1 VKGMAAPKKTQKRM
15 PRRREEFTYRGFTI
29 DELKAKGI
37 SELLPLMPARPRRKI
52 VRGFSRGEETL
63 LTKIRQGDEKV
74 RTHLRE
80 MIVMPEMIGK
90 TIEIYNGKEFTKV
103 EFQPESVFHY
113 LGEFA
118 LTRKRVSHGSAGI
131 GATRGSKYV
140 PLK

>member
-1 VKGMAAPKKTQKRM
+1 M
-15 PRRREEFTYRGFTI
+15 PRRREEFTYRGYKI
-29 DELKAKGI
+29 DELQAMGI
-37 SELLPLMPARPRRKI
+37 SELLPLMPSRARRKI

-63 LTKIRQGDEKV
+63 LAKIREGDEKV

-90 TIEIYNGKEFTKV
+90 SIEIYTGKEFLKV

-118 LTRKRVSHGSAGI
+118 LTRKRVAHGSAGI

>member
-1 VKGMAAPKKTQKRM
+1 MAAPKKTQKRM
-15 PRRREEFTYRGFTI
+15 PRRREEFTYRGFKI
-29 DELKAKGI
+29 DELQAMGI
-37 SELLPLMPARPRRKI
+37 SELLPLMPARARRKI

-63 LTKIRQGDEKV
+63 LAKIREGDEKV
-74 RTHLRE
+74 RTHLRD
-80 MIVMPEMIGK
+80 MLVMPEMVGK
-90 TIEIYNGKEFTKV
+90 SIEIYTGKEFLKV

-118 LTRKRVSHGSAGI
+118 LTRKRVAHGSAGI